1 MRKHRQLHISL
12 YILSDIVS
20 SIIVWTCITFQR
32 NYLLYEEPISTQSLF
47 KPGSFF
53 PVTILLVPFFWLI
66 IFSVI
71 GSYNQS
77 IYKKSRLSELTVTFI
92 QCFMGGIILLF
103 VLFMNDQDLYY
114 TYFYKTFF
122 TLLFLQVFVVYTG
135 RFILISIARSQIAK
149 GRFSFNTLIVG
160 NSRKAFD
167 TFREIKKTHEASGYN
182 ILGFVASEKMQKGG
196 LAKWINCLGSLEDM
210 EKCIAENKIQRVIIA
225 IDKTEQDQTE
235 SIISRLSEKDVE
247 VKMVPETFQILSGA
261 VKTENIFGAVLID
274 IDTGLMPAWQL
285 NIKRLL
291 DVIIS
296 FITLIIFSPLLV
308 FAAVKT
314 KLSSAG
320 PIIFSQQRIGYKGH
334 PFTIYKFR
342 SMFTDAEKNGPALS
356 SDNDPRI
363 TPWGR
368 FMRKWRIDELPQLWN
383 IFIGEMSF
391 IGPRP
396 ERKFYIDQLNQQTPY
411 YRYLLKVKPG
421 LTSWGMVQFGYAS
434 TVEEMIERMKYD
446 LVYIENISLL
456 LDLKIMVYTLRI
468 IFSGQGK

>member
-1 MRKHRQLHISL
+1 MQKPGQIHISV
-12 YILSDIVS
+12 YIISDIIS
-20 SIIVWTCITFQR
+20 SVVVWTCIALQR
-32 NYLLYEEPISTQSLF
+32 KYLLNEGSLTISGLFTQWSY
-47 KPGSFF
+47 F
-53 PVTILLVPFFWLI
+53 PVTIFLVPLFWLI
-66 IFSVI
+66 VYSVI
-71 GSYNQS
+71 GSYNQG

-92 QCFMGGIILLF
+92 ECFIGAIILLF
-103 VLFMNDQDLYY
+103 VLFLNDKDQHYS
-114 TYFYKTFF
+114 YFYKTFF
-122 TLLFLQVFVVYTG
+122 ALLFLQAFITYTG
-135 RFILISIARSQIAK
+135 RFFIISIARRQINAGK
-149 GRFSFNTLIVG
+149 FSFNTLIVG

-167 TFREIKKTHEASGYN
+167 AFREIRKTHEASGYN
-182 ILGFVASEKMQKGG
+182 IVGFIAAEKMQKAG
-196 LAKWINCLGSLEDM
+196 LAKWLTCLGSLEAM
-210 EKCIAENKIQRVIIA
+210 ETVIAENKIQRVIIA
-225 IDKTEQDQTE
+225 LDKTETDQTE

-261 VKTENIFGAVLID
+261 VKTENILGAVLID
-274 IDTGLMPAWQL
+274 IDTGLMPAWQM

-291 DVIIS
+291 DVMVS
-296 FITLIIFSPLLV
+296 FLSLVLLSPLLL
-308 FAAVKT
+308 FAAIKT

-320 PIIFSQQRIGYKGH
+320 PVIFLQERIGYKGH

-396 ERKFYIDQLNQQTPY
+396 ERKFYIDQLNKQTPY

-434 TVEEMIERMKYD
+434 SIEEMIERMKYD

-468 IFSGQGK
+468 IFTGQGK